1 MYTPMLSWCLQRLSH
16 PIRCGCWELNLSL
29 HQKQSALLTWEPSL
43 QPLGCVLNG
52 FEDQSDR
59 LEAVQSMQWFL
70 FCFVLFCF
78 VLFCFWDKVS
88 SGPGW
93 SWTYVAESDLDVL
106 IILVSVPRTRISGM
120 RHCAWFMQCWDL
132 NPGFHAC
139 QASSL
144 PTELHPWSYK
154 DLLKKKLKLVL
165 SDRFL
170 SRVL

>member
-16 PIRCGCWELNLSL
+16 PIHCGCWELNLSL
-29 HQKQSALLTWEPSL
+29 HQKLSALLTWEPSL
-43 QPLGCVLNG
+43 QPLGWVLNG
-52 FEDQSDR
+52 FEDQSDGLKQCKVR
-59 LEAVQSMQWFL
+59 NG
-70 FCFVLFCF
+70 FCFVLF
-78 VLFCFWDKVS
+78 FWDKVS

-106 IILVSVPRTRISGM
+106 IIPVSVPSTRISGM
-120 RHCAWFMQCWDL
+120 RHRAWFMQCWDL

-154 DLLKKKLKLVL
+154 DFLKKKLKLVL